1 MPRYAEL
8 VYNGFWFSP
17 ERRALQAA
25 IDETQNF
32 CTGTVRL
39 KLYKVRTSGTC
50 FPLFFNFTFRVEGCV
65 LNVKPCHLAT
75 RGFSMPIRGAH

>member
-1 MPRYAEL
+1 MRAAAHYLQDELMPRYAEL

-25 IDETQNF
+25 IDETQKF

-39 KLYKVRTSGTC
+39 KLYKVRR
-50 FPLFFNFTFRVEGCV
+50 FRFSTGCRPSCISWCV
-65 LNVKPCHLAT
+65 IACGLLP
-75 RGFSMPIRGAH
+75 

>member
-1 MPRYAEL
+1 LLHVSLTILRCSLLQDELMPRYAEL

-25 IDETQNF
+25 IDETQKF

-39 KLYKVRTSGTC
+39 KLYKVRTSGSL
-50 FPLFFNFTFRVEGCV
+50 FPL
-65 LNVKPCHLAT
+65 
-75 RGFSMPIRGAH
+75 